1 MLYKL
6 LDEIRRRPGMYIGY
20 ESPSTLK
27 SFLHGFFYDKPD
39 QYEWQHFNT
48 FHDWVAK
55 KFNYTSAISGWAYMI
70 EDQRDDKKEALWL
83 FFELLDEFRGIQ
95 HQQITQTLFN
105 HQESVDHNRYS
116 RFRKIWGSF
125 EQIPK
130 PYPSLIVIEKIVL
143 NDVAWFSMIARGEK
157 NEILD
162 VWNCDDLET
171 AFKWAEEIFGIKE
184 SEWDFNQTS

>member
-6 LDEIRRRPGMYIGY
+6 LDEIRRRPGMYIGD
-20 ESPSTLK
+20 ENPSTLK

-55 KFNYTSAISGWAYMI
+55 KLNYTSSISGWAYMI
-70 EDQRDDKKEALWL
+70 EDQRDDKEEALWL

-95 HQQITQTLFN
+95 HQQIAQTPFN
-105 HQESVDHNRYS
+105 HKESLDHSHYS
-116 RFRKIWGSF
+116 RFRKIRGSF

-130 PYPSLIVIEKIVL
+130 PYPSRIVIEKIVL
-143 NDVAWFSMIARGEK
+143 HDVAWFSMIARGEK

-171 AFKWAEEIFGIKE
+171 AFKRAEEIFGIKE
-184 SEWDFNQTS
+184 SEWDFIQTS